1 MNFFWILWGFD
12 ALIALVVVYYFFV
25 GLLDG
30 SVSSYNALIWVILLI
45 VVALVM
51 LGSLWLKSVNQL
63 LIAKILLWVFAIPG
77 IVGILYVLMIL
88 ITKPRWN

>member
-12 ALIALVVVYYFFV
+12 ALIALVVVYFFIV

-30 SVSSYNALIWVILLI
+30 SVSSYNLLIWGILLV

-51 LGSLWLKSVNQL
+51 LGSLWLKSIHQL
-63 LIAKILLWVFAIPG
+63 LIAKILLWLFATPG
-77 IVGILYVLMIL
+77 ILAILYVLMI
-88 ITKPRWN
+88 IIFKPRWN

>member
-12 ALIALVVVYYFFV
+12 ALIALVVVYYFFM

-30 SVSSYNALIWVILLI
+30 SVSSYNALIWAILLI

-51 LGSLWLKSVNQL
+51 LGSLWLKSINQL
-63 LIAKILLWVFAIPG
+63 LIAKILLWVFATPG
-77 IVGILYVLMIL
+77 ILGILYVLMII